1 MEIYKNN
8 EKARTEIDN
17 LLMQIAEIEASLGK
31 DSTKKEFTQ
40 AKAKQNK
47 LLLSI
52 KSIDSEMYD
61 ILEPTK
67 L

>member
-8 EKARTEIDN
+8 KIARKIIDQY
-17 LLMQIAEIEASLGK
+17 LKDIAGIEANLGK
-31 DSTKKEFTQ
+31 DSTKRDFTT

-52 KSIDSEMYD
+52 KSIDAEFYEV
-61 ILEPTK
+61 LEPTK
-67 L
+67 I

>member
-1 MEIYKNN
+1 MEIYKTN

-17 LLMQIAEIEASLGK
+17 LLKKIAKIEASLGK